1 MAKSRCPRSFQIKK
15 KAPLKRSTHCDLGVK
30 KKEIIPRLERAGGV
44 GLDGGFFFFFFHSGF
59 VRILACLV
67 GDCLCMHHRER
78 AATTSICLPPV
89 VLIRV
94 VIIEI

>member
-1 MAKSRCPRSFQIKK
+1 MG
-15 KAPLKRSTHCDLGVK
+15 D
-30 KKEIIPRLERAGGV
+30 
-44 GLDGGFFFFFFHSGF
+44 FFFFFFHSGF

>member
-44 GLDGGFFFFFFHSGF
+44 GLDGGFFFFFFSLG
-59 VRILACLV
+59 VRENFGLFGGGLLMYAPQ
-67 GDCLCMHHRER
+67 RESR
-78 AATTSICLPPV
+78 HY
-89 VLIRV
+89 
-94 VIIEI
+94 